1 MKELPDSFYI
11 AMGVLVVANLGVIL
25 SMLTLIFK
33 AGQFVSSTNMGIA
46 DAKDCGI
53 RAHKRIDDL
62 KGEVCKM

>member
-1 MKELPDSFYI
+1 MTQLPESFYVI
-11 AMGVLVVANLGVIL
+11 VGILIVANLGVIL
-25 SMLTLIFK
+25 SLLTLIFK